1 MNLITLENISKSYSE
16 KILANNVSLGINEGE
31 KIGLIGVN
39 GTGKSSF
46 LKIVA
51 GVEEPDEGTVTK
63 GNRVRIEYLAQTP
76 DYDDNATVLEQV
88 FKGNSEEMRIL
99 REYEELLEKID
110 KGEVKENDSERLI
123 KLQGKID
130 ALNLWDMESEA
141 KNVLTKLGITNFE
154 EKVGNLS
161 GGQKKRI
168 MLAAALIT
176 PCELLILDEPTN
188 HLDNE
193 TISWLEEYL
202 NSRKGALLMITHDRY
217 FLDRV
222 TNRILELDRGRLFSY
237 DGNYSVFL
245 EKKMER
251 IAIEK
256 ASEEKRQNLM
266 RKELAWVRRG
276 AKARTTKQKARLQR
290 FDELV
295 NQEGFIENENI
306 EISVMGTRL
315 GKKIIEIEHL
325 NKSFGDKKIVDD
337 FNYIVLRSDRIG
349 IVGPNGIGKSTLMGM
364 IEGKVAPD
372 SGEIIKGET
381 VKIACFSQEDTHM
394 HPEMRAIDYIKE
406 AGEYLQTATGERI
419 TASQM
424 CEKFLFDGTL
434 QWTMIGMLSGGE
446 RRRLHL
452 LRVLMEAPN
461 VLLLDEPTN
470 DLDIETLNRLEDYL
484 DDFGGV
490 VITVSHDRYFLDRI
504 CNKIFSYKGNG
515 KIDIY
520 TGNYGDYLLSK
531 EEEDVNNK
539 EKEVAVD
546 KNKKEPSVDKNKNK
560 GKVLKFSFKE
570 QREFETI
577 DEEIMTL
584 EEKIEELD
592 SLMAKHASEY
602 GRLQELMEE
611 KAKVEEELAFKYER
625 WEYLNELAAQI
636 EENKKNK

>member
-110 KGEVKENDSERLI
+110 KGEVKGDDFERLI

-364 IEGKVAPD
+364 IEGKVKPD

-504 CNKIFSYKGNG
+504 CNKIFSYEGNG

-531 EEEDVNNK
+531 EEEAVNNK

>member
-110 KGEVKENDSERLI
+110 KGEVKGDDSERLI

-325 NKSFGDKKIVDD
+325 NKSFDDKKIVDD

-504 CNKIFSYKGNG
+504 CNKIFSYEGNG

-531 EEEDVNNK
+531 EEEAVNNK

>member
-531 EEEDVNNK
+531 EEEAVNNK

>member
-110 KGEVKENDSERLI
+110 KGEVKGDDSARLI

-364 IEGKVAPD
+364 IEGKVKPD

-490 VITVSHDRYFLDRI
+490 VVTVSHDRYFLDRI

-531 EEEDVNNK
+531 EEEAVNNK

>member
-504 CNKIFSYKGNG
+504 CNKIFSYEGNG

-531 EEEDVNNK
+531 EEEAINNK

-577 DEEIMTL
+577 DEDILKL
-584 EEKIEELD
+584 EEKISTLENE
-592 SLMAKHASEY
+592 MAKNSSNY
-602 GRLQELMEE
+602 GKLNELMKEKEE
-611 KAKVEEELAFKYER
+611 TQNMLDEKYER
-625 WEYLNELAAQI
+625 WEYLNEIAEAI
-636 EENKKNK
+636 EEYKTNN

>member
-123 KLQGKID
+123 RLQGKID

-256 ASEEKRQNLM
+256 AREEKRQNLI

-364 IEGKVAPD
+364 IEGKVKPD

-504 CNKIFSYKGNG
+504 CNKIFSYEGNG

-531 EEEDVNNK
+531 EEDAVNNK

-611 KAKVEEELAFKYER
+611 KSKVEEELAFKYER

>member
-16 KILANNVSLGINEGE
+16 KILANNISLGINEGE

-123 KLQGKID
+123 RLQGKID

-295 NQEGFIENENI
+295 NQEGFVENENI

-364 IEGKVAPD
+364 IEGKIAPD

-504 CNKIFSYKGNG
+504 CNKIFSYEGNG

-531 EEEDVNNK
+531 EEEAINNK